1 MAKNESAANARLA
14 QDVEA
19 PASVKKDIEGGF
31 HTGRGGAANYVKGEE
46 GKNATQNRSGSKERG
61 VGGLVEKGKELFGMK
76 K

>member
-19 PASVKKDIEGGF
+19 PASVKKETEGGF
-31 HTGRGGAANYVKGEE
+31 HTGRGGAANFVKGESDK
-46 GKNATQNRSGSKERG
+46 GATQNRSGSKERG
-61 VGGLVEKGKELFGMK
+61 VGGIVEKGKEILGMK